1 MKPETHKLKQE
12 LHAFVREEGT
22 FYDLLEGSLD
32 GLWVWD
38 LENPGHCWMSPRFWT
53 LLGYDPLEKKQNGAG
68 WQNLV
73 HPDDLEDLQSH
84 ATASGTEGDQPAE
97 CVLRFCHKD
106 ESTVWVRCRTI
117 IVRNEAGRPIR
128 MMGAQTDLTALKRVE
143 EGLRHHQRFLSA
155 VLDAIQDGISVL
167 DEELRIVGVNQTMNK
182 WYRHAL
188 PLEGK
193 KCHEAYHGRSN
204 PCDTCPTLRAMQTGR
219 LERNEMP
226 LTDGARIKGYLEL
239 FAFPMESESGDVYGV
254 VEYVRD
260 ITDSRQARELLR
272 EREELYRSLFEMNKT
287 VMLLIDPDSGAIV
300 DANRSACQY
309 YGYDK
314 SALVGRNIADIN
326 ILSAEEIFSEMGRA
340 KAERRN
346 YFNFR
351 HRLADGAVRDV
362 EVFSGPVTVGGK
374 PLLCSIIHDI
384 SERKTIERERE
395 QLIAKLRK
403 ALKEVKTLRGFLP
416 ICASCKK
423 VRDDRGYWNQIETY
437 LRDHSEAE
445 FSHSICPE
453 CARRLY
459 PDLD

>member
-1 MKPETHKLKQE
+1 MKPERHYLKQE
-12 LHAFVREEGT
+12 LHALVKEEGT

-38 LENPGHCWMSPRFWT
+38 LEHPDHCWMSPRFWER
-53 LLGYDPLEKKQNGAG
+53 LGYDPHDKKHLKAE

-73 HPDDLEDLQSH
+73 HPDDLEKLQTH
-84 ATASGTEGDQPAE
+84 VTASCRESGPPSE
-97 CVLRFCHKD
+97 CVLRCCHRD
-106 ESTVWVRCRTI
+106 GSTVWVRCRTI
-117 IVRNEAGRPIR
+117 LVRDENGRPMR
-128 MMGAQTDLTALKRVE
+128 LLGAQTDLTALKRGE

-167 DEELRIVGVNQTMNK
+167 DKDLRIVGVNQTMNT

-188 PLEGK
+188 PLEGQ
-193 KCHEAYHGRSN
+193 KCYEAYHGRRQ
-204 PCDTCPTLRAMQTGR
+204 PCDICPTLRAMQTGR
-219 LERNEMP
+219 LEMDEIP
-226 LTDGARIKGYLEL
+226 LTDGTAIRGYLEL
-239 FAFPMESESGDVYGV
+239 YAFPMENESGDVYGV

-260 ITDSRQARELLR
+260 ITESRQARELLR
-272 EREELYRSLFEMNKT
+272 EKEELYRSLFEKNKT
-287 VMLLIDPDSGAIV
+287 VMLLIDPDTGAIV
-300 DANRSACQY
+300 DANPAACRY

-314 SALVGRNIADIN
+314 VVLVGKNIADIN
-326 ILSAEEIFSEMGRA
+326 TLSPEEIFSEMRQA
-340 KAERRN
+340 KSEQRN

-351 HRLADGAVRDV
+351 HRLADETVRDV

-384 SERKTIERERE
+384 SERKAVEQERER
-395 QLIAKLRK
+395 LIAELRK

-423 VRDDRGYWNQIETY
+423 VRDDRGYWKQIETY
-437 LRDHSEAE
+437 LRDHSQAE

-459 PDLD
+459 SDLV